1 MKHFFIWAPFFLLS
15 FSLQGQGAL
24 PDYRRADSCKILYK
38 GKVFNAP
45 DKFYWIKNDHSF
57 WYKNEIKGAR
67 EFMLVDVERKAQQ
80 KAFDHARMAKSLSEK
95 LRKSVR
101 AQDLPLQ
108 DVEFAKD
115 HKSVQF
121 TVDSARIK
129 CLLPSCQCSVENVIR
144 HKEDEGYWG
153 NAFNEGA
160 SQPIKSADSL
170 WVAFIKDHNVF
181 IQSRKTKE
189 AFQLSYDGSGGN
201 FYSSYITWAPDSKKL
216 VAYKVKPGQTRLVYL
231 IESSPADQLQPKLQ
245 QREYLKPGDELPHR
259 QPQLFLVDERKL
271 VAISDSL
278 FSHQYALEDVR
289 WNKDSQFFT
298 FEYNERGHQTY
309 RVLKVPAP
317 TGDVSVVIEEKSKTF
332 IDYSGKRFRY
342 DLADGSQT
350 IWASERSGWNHLYR
364 YDVAS
369 GKVINPITTGEWVM
383 REVVYVDE
391 AKHQVIFK
399 ASGLDKDQDPYL
411 THYCVVNF
419 DGSGFRRLTTAN
431 ANHIGFF
438 SDDYAYFV
446 DHSSRIDSPPS
457 SQVIATA
464 TGKPLME
471 VQHADIQQLLNTGWK
486 MPEVFSAKARDGQTD
501 VWGIIIRPSN
511 FDETKKYPVIEM
523 VYAGPQSFYVSKS
536 FTERYTGLYALAE
549 LGFIVVQVDGMGT
562 SWRSKAFH
570 DVCWKNLKDA
580 GFADRIGWIK
590 AVGQKYRYVDTD
602 RVGTFGTSAGGQNAA
617 GAVIFHPEFYKAA
630 VASCGSHDNRID
642 KMWWN
647 EQWMGY
653 PIGPQYAE
661 SSNIVNAPKL
671 GGKLLLIVGELDD
684 NVDPASTYQL
694 ANALIKAGKDF
705 ELITVPGMG
714 HSAGGEFGERKRRD
728 FFVRTLLNRE
738 PPSWEMV
745 YPAK

>member
-1 MKHFFIWAPFFLLS
+1 MKHFFIWVPLFLLC
-15 FSLQGQGAL
+15 FSLRGQGTL
-24 PDYRRADSCKILYK
+24 QEYRRADSCKILYK

-45 DKFYWIKNDHSF
+45 DNFSWIKNDHSF
-57 WYKNEIKGAR
+57 WYKNGSKDGK
-67 EFMLVDVERKAQQ
+67 EFMLVDVERKVQQ
-80 KAFDHARMAKSLSEK
+80 KAFDHVRMARALSTSLK
-95 LRKSVR
+95 KIVR

-108 DVEFAKD
+108 DVEFSKD
-115 HKSVQF
+115 HKSVKF
-121 TVDSARIK
+121 TIDSARVK
-129 CLLPSCQCSVENVIR
+129 CVLPSCQCSVENVIR
-144 HKEDEGYWG
+144 NKTGEGYWG

-201 FYSSYITWAPDSKKL
+201 FYSSFITWAPDSKKL
-216 VAYKVKPGQTRLVYL
+216 VAYKVKPGQTRTLYLV
-231 IESSPADQLQPKLQ
+231 ESSPTDQLQPKLQ

-259 QPQLFLVDERKL
+259 QPQLFLVDEKKH
-271 VAISDSL
+271 VPISDSL

-289 WNKDSQFFT
+289 WNKDSRFFT

-309 RVLKVPAP
+309 RVLKVDAP
-317 TGDVSVVIEEKSKTF
+317 TGNVRVVIEEKSKTF
-332 IDYSGKRFRY
+332 IDYSSKRFRH

-350 IWASERSGWNHLYR
+350 LWASERSGWNHLYR

-369 GKVINPITTGEWVM
+369 GKVINPITTGQWVM

-411 THYCVVNF
+411 THYCIINF
-419 DGSGFRRLTTAN
+419 DGTGFRRLTTSN
-431 ANHIGFF
+431 ANHTGFF
-438 SDDYAYFV
+438 SDDHAYFV
-446 DHSSRIDSPPS
+446 DHYSRVDLPPA
-457 SQVIATA
+457 SQVIVTA

-471 VQHADIQQLLNTGWK
+471 VQKADIQPLLNTGWR

-501 VWGIIIRPSN
+501 VWGIIIRPSQ
-511 FDETKKYPVIEM
+511 FDESKKYPVIGM
-523 VYAGPQSFYVSKS
+523 VYAGPHSFYVAKS

-570 DVCWKNLKDA
+570 DVCWKDLKDA

-590 AVGQKYRYVDTD
+590 AVGQKYRYVDTE
-602 RVGTFGTSAGGQNAA
+602 RVGIFGTSAGGQTAA

-630 VASCGSHDNRID
+630 VASCGCHDNRLD

-661 SSNIVNAPKL
+661 CSNIVNASRL

-684 NVDPASTYQL
+684 NVDPASTYQF

-738 PPSWEMV
+738 PPSWEMA
-745 YPAK
+745 YPTK

>member
-1 MKHFFIWAPFFLLS
+1 MKHFFLLS
-15 FSLQGQGAL
+15 ACVLLWCTLQAQGTL
-24 PDYRRADSCKILYK
+24 QDYRRADSCKVLYR
-38 GKVFNAP
+38 GKVYNAP
-45 DKFYWIKNDHSF
+45 DKFNWIANSHSF
-57 WYKNEIKGAR
+57 WYKNEIKDAT
-67 EFMLVDVERKAQQ
+67 EFMLVDADKKVQRKA
-80 KAFDHARMAKSLSEK
+80 FEHARLAKAITEK
-95 LRKSVR
+95 LRKPVR
-101 AQDLPLQ
+101 AEDLPLQ
-108 DVEFAKD
+108 DVEFGKD
-115 HKSVQF
+115 LRSMKF

-129 CLLPSCQCSVENVIR
+129 CVLPSCQCAVEEVIR
-144 HKEDEGYWG
+144 KKKAEPYWG
-153 NAFNEGA
+153 NAFDEGA
-160 SQPIKSADSL
+160 SVPVKSPDSL
-170 WVAFIKDHNVF
+170 WTAFVRDHNVF

-189 AFQLSYDGSGGN
+189 TIQLSYDGNGGN

-216 VAYKVKPGQTRLVYL
+216 VAYKVRPGQTRIMYLV
-231 IESSPADQLQPKLQ
+231 ESSPADQLQPKLQ
-245 QREYLKPGDELPHR
+245 QREYLKPGDELPHK
-259 QPQLFLVDERKL
+259 QPQLFLIDEKKH
-271 VAISDSL
+271 VPISDSL
-278 FSHQYALEDVR
+278 FSHQFALEDVR
-289 WNKDSQFFT
+289 WDKLSRYFT

-309 RVLKVPAP
+309 RVLKVDASS
-317 TGDVSVVIEEKSKTF
+317 GKISVVIEEKSKTF

-342 DLADGSQT
+342 DLSDGTQM

-369 GKVINPITTGEWVM
+369 GRVINAITTGAWVV
-383 REVVYVDE
+383 REVVHVDE

-399 ASGLDKDQDPYL
+399 ASGLDQDQDPYL
-411 THYCVVNF
+411 THYCVINF
-419 DGSGFRRLTTAN
+419 DGSGLRRLTTSN

-438 SDDYAYFV
+438 SDDHAYFV
-446 DHSSRIDSPPS
+446 DHASRIDLPPV
-457 SQVIATA
+457 SQVIETA
-464 TGKPLME
+464 SGKPVME
-471 VQHADIQQLLNTGWK
+471 IRKADISALLRTGWR

-501 VWGIIIRPSN
+501 VWGIIIRPSS
-511 FDETKKYPVIEM
+511 FDENKKYPVIEM
-523 VYAGPQSFYVSKS
+523 VYAGPQSFYVAKS

-570 DVCWKNLKDA
+570 DVCWRNLKDG
-580 GFADRIGWIK
+580 GFEDRIAWIK
-590 AVGQKYRYVDTD
+590 AVGKKYRYVDTE

-642 KMWWN
+642 KIWWN

-653 PIGPQYAE
+653 PIGPHYAA
-661 SSNIVNAPKL
+661 SSNIVNAARL

-728 FFVRTLLNRE
+728 FFVRTLLHVE
-738 PPSWEMV
+738 PPAWERS
-745 YPAK
+745 YPGK